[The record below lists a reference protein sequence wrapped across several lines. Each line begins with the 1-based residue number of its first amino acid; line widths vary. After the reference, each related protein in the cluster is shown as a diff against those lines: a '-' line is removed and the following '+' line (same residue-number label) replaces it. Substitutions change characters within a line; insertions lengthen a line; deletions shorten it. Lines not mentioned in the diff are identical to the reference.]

1 MMPALMMVKMMRLI
15 KGQRLKVEKVMLMM
29 VEATVTAM
37 TAMPIMKAVTT
48 LAIIGVLKTVTC
60 T

>member
-1 MMPALMMVKMMRLI
+1 MPALMMVKMMRMI

-37 TAMPIMKAVTT
+37 TARPIMKVVTT
-48 LAIIGVLKTVTC
+48 LAIIGVLKTV
-60 T
+60 